1 MVGHIYIICGVCGTG
16 KTTLGTALASHLN
29 FAFQDADELHSDS
42 NRLKMSSGTPLDDDD
57 RAPWLKSCGSWC
69 VAQGD
74 GGGVLACSA
83 LKSCYR
89 NVLRS
94 MIAPTGNKITF
105 VLLNA
110 SDASSTTLL
119 TERLVA
125 RQTEGHH
132 FMPAKLLTS
141 QLLAL
146 ELPNDNEKD
155 VFIVDV
161 SLSVTDAIKLIHQN
175 VPL

>member
-1 MVGHIYIICGVCGTG
+1 MVGHIYIICGVCGSG
-16 KTTLGTALASHLN
+16 KTTLGTALASQLN
-29 FAFQDADELHSDS
+29 LPFQDADDLHSDS

-57 RAPWLKSCGSWC
+57 RTPWLKSCGSWC
-69 VAQGD
+69 AAQGD

-83 LKSCYR
+83 LKSRYR
-89 NVLRS
+89 DVLRS
-94 MIAPTGNKITF
+94 MIAPTNKITF
-105 VLLNA
+105 ILLNA

-146 ELPNDNEKD
+146 ELPDNEVD
-155 VFIVDV
+155 VIIVDV
-161 SLSVTDAIKLIHQN
+161 SLSVTDAIKLIHKN
-175 VPL
+175 APL